1 MANIRKLPPELVNQI
16 AAGEVIARPASV
28 VKELVENALDAG
40 AGRVDVV
47 IEDGGAKLI
56 SVTDD
61 GAGMAAD
68 DLSLA
73 FTPHATSKITTTDDL
88 FNIDTL
94 GFRGEALASIGSIS
108 HAHIRTRKPD
118 ETGGYEITSS
128 GDTTE
133 QPRPC
138 AAAGGTTVTIR
149 DLFFNTPARRKF
161 MRKANTE
168 FGHISEQV
176 TRLALPQSQ
185 VAFSLSHNGR
195 TKFDLPAVNSTA
207 VRVKDLFGSSMAETL
222 LPISSRPGPVQVNG
236 LIGQP
241 SAGRGSGKWQY
252 FFLNGRFIRDR
263 ILTHALREA
272 YRGLIDSNRWPV
284 AFVFIEL
291 DPAEVDVNVHPTK
304 VEVRFRDSQAVHG
317 QLLAALRETLNKSA
331 LTPAAQI
338 ESPSQFAPASEDHGQ
353 TQRRESLTEAL
364 ADFFKS
370 AAPAQSKLHFP
381 PPSIPAAAPAAAGEK
396 IYAGE
401 PVETIAAAPA
411 SYSSQAV
418 APAQQA
424 QTAVEPAPQIPTGR
438 SAVQMH
444 NSYIVSAEDEGIM
457 IVDQHALH
465 ERIIYNQLAQ
475 RLTAGGLASQRLL
488 IPETVT
494 VSEIESDTIAENEAF
509 FTRMGIEVAPFGPQ
523 TVAIQRFPSL
533 LTNRGVSAGEFLREM
548 LDELS
553 QGPISP
559 EIMLEKTLSVMA
571 CKAAVKAGEK
581 LTQAEIDNLLAQRD
595 QVEKGSACP
604 HGRPTTLMLTLKDLE
619 KQFKRT

>member
-1 MANIRKLPPELVNQI
+1 MANIRKLSPELVNQI

-28 VKELVENALDAG
+28 VKELIENALDAG
-40 AGRVDVV
+40 AKRVDVA

-61 GAGMAAD
+61 GTGMGVD

-73 FTPHATSKITTTDDL
+73 FTPHATSKISQTDDL

-94 GFRGEALASIGSIS
+94 GFRGEALASIASIS
-108 HAHIRTRKPD
+108 HALIRSRRQDQTS
-118 ETGGYEITSS
+118 GYEIASS
-128 GDTTE
+128 GETTNT
-133 QPRPC
+133 PRPC
-138 AAAGGTTVTIR
+138 AAATGTTVIIR

-161 MRKANTE
+161 MRKATTE
-168 FGHISEQV
+168 LGHISEQL
-176 TRLALPQSQ
+176 TRLALPQSR

-195 TKFDLPAVNSTA
+195 SKLDLPAVDSTA
-207 VRVKDLFGSSMAETL
+207 ARAEGLFGASLTDAL
-222 LPISSRPGPVQVNG
+222 LPISSRPGPVQIKG
-236 LIGQP
+236 FIGQP

-263 ILTHALREA
+263 LLTHALREA

-291 DPAEVDVNVHPTK
+291 DPADVDVNVHPTK
-304 VEVRFRDSQAVHG
+304 IEVRFRDGQAVHG
-317 QLLAALRETLNKSA
+317 QLLAAMRETLNKST
-331 LTPAAQI
+331 LTPAARI
-338 ESPSQFAPASEDHGQ
+338 DSPSEIAPAGENQ
-353 TQRRESLTEAL
+353 AEMQRRESLTEAL
-364 ADFFKS
+364 ADFFAS

-381 PPSIPAAAPAAAGEK
+381 PPQTSPARPATTSQTISPGQS
-396 IYAGE
+396 
-401 PVETIAAAPA
+401 VETAISQPA
-411 SYSSQAV
+411 SYQSQPV
-418 APAQQA
+418 ATQPAE
-424 QTAVEPAPQIPTGR
+424 TAKTAAQIPAVHT
-438 SAVQMH
+438 AVQMH

-465 ERIIYNQLAQ
+465 ERIIYNQLAE
-475 RLTAGGLASQRLL
+475 RLAQGPLASQRLL

-494 VSEIESDTIAENEAF
+494 VSEIEADIIASNEAF
-509 FTRMGIEVAPFGPQ
+509 FTRLGIEVLPFGPQ

-533 LTNRGVSAGEFLREM
+533 LTNRGVSGSEFLREM

-553 QGPISP
+553 QGPCSP
-559 EIMLEKTLSVMA
+559 EVMLEKTLSVMA

-581 LTQAEIDNLLAQRD
+581 LTQAEIDDLLANRKKAD
-595 QVEKGSACP
+595 KSSACP
-604 HGRPTTLMLTLKDLE
+604 HGRPTTLILTLKDLE

>member
-28 VKELVENALDAG
+28 VKELIENALDAG
-40 AGRVDVV
+40 AKRIDVA

-61 GAGMAAD
+61 GPGMGVD

-73 FTPHATSKITTTDDL
+73 FTPHATSKISQTDDL

-94 GFRGEALASIGSIS
+94 GFRGEALASIASIS
-108 HAHIRTRKPD
+108 HALIRTRRQD
-118 ETGGYEITSS
+118 ETSGYEITSS
-128 GDTTE
+128 GETTDT
-133 QPRPC
+133 PRPC
-138 AAAGGTTVTIR
+138 AAATGTTVIIR

-161 MRKANTE
+161 MRKATTE
-168 FGHISEQV
+168 LGHISEQL

-195 TKFDLPAVNSTA
+195 SKLDLPAVDSTA
-207 VRVKDLFGSSMAETL
+207 ARAEGLFGASLTDAL
-222 LPISSRPGPVQVNG
+222 LPISSRPGPVG
-236 LIGQP
+236 IKGFIGQP

-263 ILTHALREA
+263 LLTHALREA

-291 DPAEVDVNVHPTK
+291 DPADVDINVHPTK
-304 VEVRFRDSQAVHG
+304 IEVRFRDGQAVHG
-317 QLLAALRETLNKSA
+317 QLLAAMRETLNKST
-331 LTPAAQI
+331 LTPAARI
-338 ESPSQFAPASEDHGQ
+338 DSPSEIVPDGENQIGK
-353 TQRRESLTEAL
+353 QRRESLTEAL
-364 ADFFKS
+364 ADFFAS
-370 AAPAQSKLHFP
+370 AAPAQSKLQFP
-381 PPSIPAAAPAAAGEK
+381 PSQTPPARPAATSHKISAGQS
-396 IYAGE
+396 
-401 PVETIAAAPA
+401 VETAISQPA
-411 SYSSQAV
+411 SYQSQPV
-418 APAQQA
+418 ATQPAG
-424 QTAVEPAPQIPTGR
+424 PAKSAAQIPAVHT
-438 SAVQMH
+438 AVQMH

-465 ERIIYNQLAQ
+465 ERIIYNQLAE
-475 RLTAGGLASQRLL
+475 RLAQGPLASQRLL

-494 VSEIESDTIAENEAF
+494 VSEIEADTIVDNEAF
-509 FTRMGIEVAPFGPQ
+509 FARLGIEVLPFGPQ

-533 LTNRGVSAGEFLREM
+533 LTNRGVSGSEFLREM

-553 QGPISP
+553 QGPCSP
-559 EIMLEKTLSVMA
+559 EVMLEKTLSVMA
-571 CKAAVKAGEK
+571 CKAAIKAGEK
-581 LTQAEIDNLLAQRD
+581 LTQAEIDDLLAHRNEAD
-595 QVEKGSACP
+595 KSSACP
-604 HGRPTTLMLTLKDLE
+604 HGRPTTLILTLKDLE

>member
-1 MANIRKLPPELVNQI
+1 MANIQKLSPELVNQI

-40 AGRVDVV
+40 ATRIDVV

-56 SVTDD
+56 SVTDN
-61 GAGMAAD
+61 GSGMGIN

-73 FTPHATSKITTTDDL
+73 FTPHATSKITKTDDL
-88 FNIDTL
+88 FNITTL
-94 GFRGEALASIGSIS
+94 GFRGEALASIASIS
-108 HAHIRTRKPD
+108 HAQIRTRKPN
-118 ETGGYEITSS
+118 ETSGYEITSS
-128 GDTTE
+128 GNATDE
-133 QPRPC
+133 PKPC
-138 AAAGGTTVTIR
+138 ASSTGTTVTIR

-176 TRLALPQSQ
+176 TRLALAQPQ
-185 VAFSLSHNGR
+185 VAITLSHNGR
-195 TKFDLPAVNSTA
+195 SKFDLPAVNSTA
-207 VRVKDLFGSSMAETL
+207 ARAKDLFGGPMAETL
-222 LPISSRPGPVQVNG
+222 LPISSRPGPVQVKG

-263 ILTHALREA
+263 IVTHALREA

-284 AFVFIEL
+284 AFVFIEM

-304 VEVRFRDSQAVHG
+304 VEVRFRDGQAIHS
-317 QLLAALRETLNKSA
+317 QLLAAMRDTLNKSA
-331 LTPAAQI
+331 LTPAAKI
-338 ESPSQFAPASEDHGQ
+338 DSVSDIAPDDEKPAEM
-353 TQRRESLTEAL
+353 QRRESLTEAL

-370 AAPAQSKLHFP
+370 ASPTQSKLHFP
-381 PPSIPAAAPAAAGEK
+381 PPATQQTSPAATSNPASAGQFVEK
-396 IYAGE
+396 AISQ
-401 PVETIAAAPA
+401 PA
-411 SYSSQAV
+411 SYQPQPVLAQA
-418 APAQQA
+418 ASP
-424 QTAVEPAPQIPTGR
+424 TVEPAPQIPAVS

-444 NSYIVSAEDEGIM
+444 NSYIVSAEADGIM

-465 ERIIYNQLAQ
+465 ERIIYNQLAE
-475 RLTAGGLASQRLL
+475 RLTSGGLTSQRLL

-494 VSEIESDTIAENEAF
+494 VTEIESDTIAENEAF
-509 FTRMGIEVAPFGPQ
+509 FARMGIEVLPFGPQ

-533 LTNRGVSAGEFLREM
+533 LTNRGVSASEFLREM

-553 QGPISP
+553 QGPVSP

-581 LTQAEIDNLLAQRD
+581 LTQAEIDDLLAHRTE
-595 QVEKGSACP
+595 VEKSSACP
-604 HGRPTTLMLTLKDLE
+604 HGRPTTIMLTLKDLE